1 MNILKQSITCV
12 ALLFFITTGVYAND
26 SDKKKNYNKEEGKYH
41 EKMWEGNMWKHCPM
55 KNMFGQRPMMG
66 MGHPPMMGMGH
77 PPMMGM
83 GHPPMMGMGHPPMMG
98 MGGSFTMIEALGKLF
113 LYNKINGDVWIC
125 NSFNKTCEQM
135 VVENKDTK

>member
-1 MNILKQSITCV
+1 MNILKQSITCI

-41 EKMWEGNMWKHCPM
+41 EKMWGGNMWKHCPM
-55 KNMFGQRPMMG
+55 KNMFGQC
-66 MGHPPMMGMGH
+66 
-77 PPMMGM
+77 
-83 GHPPMMGMGHPPMMG
+83 PMMGMGHPPMMG
-98 MGGSFTMIEALGKLF
+98 MGGSFTMIEAQGKLF

-135 VVENKDTK
+135 VVENKDTE